1 MSLLLLGGTAEARAL
16 ARELAR
22 AGIEAV
28 VSLAGVTRAPAVMDL
43 PVRIGGFGGDAG
55 FAAYLAAQGI
65 SGVIDATHP
74 FAAVMSERAAR
85 ICSARGVDY
94 LRLERAAWEA
104 GPGDLWHAVSGFGDL
119 AGLIPKGARV
129 FLATGR
135 QSLPLL
141 GDLAQGRHL
150 FLRQIEPARGDVLSG
165 VEIVLGRGPFSIEDE
180 AALLRKLRVDW
191 LVVKNAGGAGGRAK
205 LEAAR
210 LLEMPVALI
219 ERPCVAM
226 IARPAGGDGAL
237 VRDVGAALDW
247 AVLRM
252 RGRK

>member
-1 MSLLLLGGTAEARAL
+1 MSLLVLGGTAEARAL
-16 ARELAR
+16 ATALAR

-28 VSLAGVTRAPAVMDL
+28 VSLAGVTRAPAAMDL

-55 FAAYLAAQGI
+55 FGDYLAVQEI
-65 SGVIDATHP
+65 TGVIDATHP
-74 FAAVMSERAAR
+74 FADVMSERAAR
-85 ICSARGVDY
+85 ICGARGMDY
-94 LRLERAAWEA
+94 LRLERAAWAA
-104 GPGDLWHAVSGFGDL
+104 GSGDLWHDVAGFGDL
-119 AGLIPKGARV
+119 AALIPKSARV

-141 GDLAQGRHL
+141 GELAVGRHL
-150 FLRQIEPARGDVLSG
+150 YLRQIEPAKVDALDG

-180 AALLRKLRVDW
+180 VALLRKLRVDW

-210 LLEMPVALI
+210 MLGLPVALI
-219 ERPCVAM
+219 ERPVAV
-226 IARPAGGDGAL
+226 DGAM
-237 VRDVGAALDW
+237 VRDVEAALDW

-252 RGRK
+252 RGRE